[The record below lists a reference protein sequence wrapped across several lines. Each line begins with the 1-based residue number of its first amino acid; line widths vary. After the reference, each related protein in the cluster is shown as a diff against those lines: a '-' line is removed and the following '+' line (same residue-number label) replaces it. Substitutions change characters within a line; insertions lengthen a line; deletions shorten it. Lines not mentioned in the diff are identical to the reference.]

1 MIRELT
7 CIVCPVGCSLK
18 VELDNS
24 EVVSV
29 SGNTCPRGEKY
40 AKNEC
45 TNPQRTVTSTIKCSD
60 GSVVSV
66 KTDDTIPKEKVFEC
80 MKIINKT
87 KVDLPVRVGDV
98 IIENV
103 FGSNIIATSG
113 RKCDDV

>member
-45 TNPQRTVTSTIKCSD
+45 TNPQRTVTSTIKCND
-60 GSVVSV
+60 GSVVAV
-66 KTDDTIPKEKVFEC
+66 KTDNTIPKEKVFDC
-80 MKIINKT
+80 MKIINNT
-87 KVDLPVRVGDV
+87 TIDLPVSVGDV
-98 IIENV
+98 IIKDV
-103 FGSNIIATSG
+103 FGCNIVAA
-113 RKCDDV
+113 DNA

>member
-60 GSVVSV
+60 GSVVAV
-66 KTDDTIPKEKVFEC
+66 KTDNTIPKEKVFDC
-80 MKIINKT
+80 MKIINNT
-87 KVDLPVRVGDV
+87 IIDLPVSVGDV
-98 IIENV
+98 II
-103 FGSNIIATSG
+103 
-113 RKCDDV
+113 